1 MQINYMAEFEAA
13 GLLSR
18 PELTQEEFRK
28 ELLQF
33 QELICNMVFGDD
45 GAHRVDEVIVY
56 LEKTAREKG
65 VDRDPDFRK
74 GVQALRRINKEI
86 AISMAGKNGEERVAR
101 TLEYISRSNYKFR
114 NIYISDGE
122 LETELDN
129 VILTEAGF
137 IILEVKNVKTDI
149 TISES
154 GRILYG
160 NEECYHDTSI
170 CEKMEN
176 KRALLR
182 HELETE
188 LNAKGLSI
196 PIRIDSFIVFSAP
209 KGVYVRVTDLCQK
222 EKYCFRGKLPFI
234 IDDYYGE
241 GAYTDAEMDS
251 LNAVMEEM
259 KTHQKRFLL
268 NLDFNEL
275 RKNIATALTI
285 CLGKPEM
292 VSKEEIVTEKVV
304 NPETSIIPVARTR
317 NLHTRK
323 GHSYLR
329 VASALAGSVASF
341 AIVVTGLLISELAY
355 RKA

>member
-45 GAHRVDEVIVY
+45 GAHRIDEVIVY

-154 GRILYG
+154 GRIL
-160 NEECYHDTSI
+160 
-170 CEKMEN
+170 
-176 KRALLR
+176 
-182 HELETE
+182 
-188 LNAKGLSI
+188 
-196 PIRIDSFIVFSAP
+196 
-209 KGVYVRVTDLCQK
+209 
-222 EKYCFRGKLPFI
+222 
-234 IDDYYGE
+234 
-241 GAYTDAEMDS
+241 
-251 LNAVMEEM
+251 
-259 KTHQKRFLL
+259 
-268 NLDFNEL
+268 
-275 RKNIATALTI
+275 
-285 CLGKPEM
+285 
-292 VSKEEIVTEKVV
+292 
-304 NPETSIIPVARTR
+304 
-317 NLHTRK
+317 
-323 GHSYLR
+323 
-329 VASALAGSVASF
+329 
-341 AIVVTGLLISELAY
+341 
-355 RKA
+355 

>member
-1 MQINYMAEFEAA
+1 
-13 GLLSR
+13 
-18 PELTQEEFRK
+18 
-28 ELLQF
+28 
-33 QELICNMVFGDD
+33 
-45 GAHRVDEVIVY
+45 
-56 LEKTAREKG
+56 
-65 VDRDPDFRK
+65 
-74 GVQALRRINKEI
+74 
-86 AISMAGKNGEERVAR
+86 
-101 TLEYISRSNYKFR
+101 
-114 NIYISDGE
+114 
-122 LETELDN
+122 
-129 VILTEAGF
+129 
-137 IILEVKNVKTDI
+137 
-149 TISES
+149 
-154 GRILYG
+154 
-160 NEECYHDTSI
+160 
-170 CEKMEN
+170 
-176 KRALLR
+176 
-182 HELETE
+182 
-188 LNAKGLSI
+188 
-196 PIRIDSFIVFSAP
+196 
-209 KGVYVRVTDLCQK
+209 
-222 EKYCFRGKLPFI
+222 
-234 IDDYYGE
+234 
-241 GAYTDAEMDS
+241 MDS